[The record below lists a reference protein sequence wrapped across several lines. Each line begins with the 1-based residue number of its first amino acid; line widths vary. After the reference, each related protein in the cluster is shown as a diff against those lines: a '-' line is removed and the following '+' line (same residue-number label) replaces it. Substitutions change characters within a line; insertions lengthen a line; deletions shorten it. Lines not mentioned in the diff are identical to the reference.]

1 MKQFWA
7 CQPRP
12 AKSASAILT
21 PAWIF
26 SAVIP
31 GGNAGSEKSTVAGS
45 KPTNRTRFID
55 PPKRWRYS
63 AESDRIDDFK
73 AKANRVRARS
83 SRRVFRRVLSSDL
96 MIGSISYVYR

>member
-12 AKSASAILT
+12 AKSARASLT

-45 KPTNRTRFID
+45 KPTNKTRFID
-55 PPKRWRYS
+55 PPKPRPCFAERDRITISKRQPNRVRYPPEIPGRLPVS
-63 AESDRIDDFK
+63 AESGPY
-73 AKANRVRARS
+73 
-83 SRRVFRRVLSSDL
+83 DL
-96 MIGSISYVYR
+96 GVYL

>member
-12 AKSASAILT
+12 AKSARASLT

-45 KPTNRTRFID
+45 KTDKQDAFHRP
-55 PPKRWRYS
+55 S
-63 AESDRIDDFK
+63 K
-73 AKANRVRARS
+73 AA
-83 SRRVFRRVLSSDL
+83 VLFC
-96 MIGSISYVYR
+96 